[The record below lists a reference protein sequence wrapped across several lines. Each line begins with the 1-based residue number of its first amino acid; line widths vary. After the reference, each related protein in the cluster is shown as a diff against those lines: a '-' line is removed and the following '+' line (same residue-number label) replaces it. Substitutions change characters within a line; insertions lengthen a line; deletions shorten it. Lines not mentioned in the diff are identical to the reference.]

1 MLYLLCHTY
10 KTNKIYRGIYLYS
23 TYSISF
29 WKQSYF
35 FTVDSLLD
43 PQRRALI
50 FIIRSLCSA
59 SLCWLL
65 LLLAPPLFLFI
76 HSVSSYNS
84 ADNLFT
90 RGALGLWL
98 WLFWPFSYRFGT
110 DSPSCRSV
118 ASSLAIGCVSE
129 RVREKENI
137 GWGNNNHN
145 NNRFTSTSPF
155 LNTLVS
161 ALSATVLRY
170 LLLSWLKKLK
180 LLHTCLFVD
189 RRCPLSRSPR
199 LPVSFAHGISLSFWR
214 SAHSFSIWRVRLCRW
229 TFWLARP
236 W

>member
-1 MLYLLCHTY
+1 LKAIIFFHCRLSPRSPKTRSDLYYPFAVLCFALLAFAFVDASPFFYLFIQFPVTILLITYLL
-10 KTNKIYRGIYLYS
+10 G
-23 TYSISF
+23 
-29 WKQSYF
+29 
-35 FTVDSLLD
+35 
-43 PQRRALI
+43 
-50 FIIRSLCSA
+50 
-59 SLCWLL
+59 
-65 LLLAPPLFLFI
+65 
-76 HSVSSYNS
+76 
-84 ADNLFT
+84 
-90 RGALGLWL
+90 GALGLWL

-189 RRCPLSRSPR
+189 RRCPPLTLASSSRLFRSRYIP
-199 LPVSFAHGISLSFWR
+199 LFLEICPLFLHLACASVSLDFLIGQTLIKP
-214 SAHSFSIWRVRLCRW
+214 
-229 TFWLARP
+229 T
-236 W
+236 